1 MIRELI
7 NPSIEADATAV
18 DKYSIVRVPRRL
30 RATNILTPTIMIR
43 PTSQATLLG
52 TTPPEV
58 ALRGS
63 T

>member
-1 MIRELI
+1 MIRELV
-7 NPSIEADATAV
+7 NSSIEADATAV

-30 RATNILTPTIMIR
+30 RATNILTPNIMIR
-43 PTSQATLLG
+43 STSQATLLG

-58 ALRGS
+58 AFRGS